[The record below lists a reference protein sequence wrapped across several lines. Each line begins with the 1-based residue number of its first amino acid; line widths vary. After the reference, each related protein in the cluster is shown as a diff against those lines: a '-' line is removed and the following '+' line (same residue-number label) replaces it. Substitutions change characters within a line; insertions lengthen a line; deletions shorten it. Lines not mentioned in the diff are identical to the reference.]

1 MFKQSTVSLT
11 HNQTIFQHILY
22 FPFRLYSEM
31 DVNAKETTLPLNL
44 FLMSLFLWT
53 GDLMD
58 RCSFVQIII
67 RNLENPKKNRK

>member
-1 MFKQSTVSLT
+1 
-11 HNQTIFQHILY
+11 
-22 FPFRLYSEM
+22 M

-44 FLMSLFLWT
+44 FLMSLLLGT

-67 RNLENPKKNRK
+67 RNVENPKKKQKVISHIKSKDVYCNGIGQG